1 MQLEE
6 PFKRDKN
13 GLLYLSSKDVK
24 TKDIILPRIMRPY
37 KDNASFYGIEG
48 IDNYIIKDSTMYPF
62 FNNRARHLN
71 LLKELTKKQELFD
84 NIDFPVAYYLS
95 YFILRGIVIPY
106 YKDYRSLRYI
116 INMFPFSELVN
127 YYNCESDEL
136 DNLISLFIKILEI
149 IIDMFAKGVNYTDAN
164 TSNFMLYKSDLKVID
179 FEPGFVFIDRKNNRD
194 LRKVLK
200 KFQDLVNKV
209 LEKYGFTGVIFKSG
223 DDFYSTE
230 QNLHVLRKRL
240 ER

>member
-1 MQLEE
+1 MELGE
-6 PFKRDKN
+6 PFRKDKN
-13 GLLYLSSKDVK
+13 GLLYLTSKDIK
-24 TKDIILPRIMRPY
+24 TTDIYIPRITQSY

-48 IDNYIIKDSTMYPF
+48 IDDYIIKDSTMYPF
-62 FNNRARHLN
+62 FNNRARHLK
-71 LLKELTKKQELFD
+71 LLKELNRKQELFD

-95 YFILRGIVIPY
+95 YLVLRGIVIPY
-106 YKDYRSLRYI
+106 YKDYLSLRFI
-116 INMFPFSELVN
+116 INMYPFSELVN

-164 TSNFMLYKSDLKVID
+164 TSNFLLYKNDIKIID
-179 FEPGFVFIDRKNNRD
+179 FEPGYVFFDRKNNRD
-194 LRKVLK
+194 LREVLK

-230 QNLHVLRKRL
+230 QNLHILRKRL